1 MSNRNIRMGWIMSN
15 KNIKIGWIMSNRNIK
30 IGWIMSNRNIRI
42 GWIMSNRNKR
52 HMSNRDVD
60 TLKYAK
66 LGRQVGRVGAC
77 KVGRKDG
84 LEHVKYR
91 DVKTG
96 WSMSS
101 RDLKTG

>member
-1 MSNRNIRMGWIMSN
+1 
-15 KNIKIGWIMSNRNIK
+15 
-30 IGWIMSNRNIRI
+30 
-42 GWIMSNRNKR
+42 
-52 HMSNRDVD
+52 MSNRDVD